1 MLIPRLCFGR
11 ADIARLLMAHQGYDD
26 DGLFYD
32 VFLRTD
38 RYPPAGLNGE
48 AAFYALHL
56 ALSYEQALPIDVTA
70 IIDDV
75 RQPTHHFDLA
85 DVAANRKN
93 TILEV
98 PLLVQFPATVP
109 NYATRGLF
117 APRGCWLQVE
127 LASSYPGAAA
137 FVQLDG
143 MAVEIDE
150 VQSWS
155 KTGPN
160 P

>member
-11 ADIARLLMAHQGYDD
+11 ADIARLLMAHEGYDD

-38 RYPPAGLNGE
+38 RYPPGGIDAE
-48 AAFYALHL
+48 CAFYALHL

-75 RQPTHHFDLA
+75 RQPTKHYDLA
-85 DVAANRKN
+85 NVGAVRKN

-98 PLLVQFPATVP
+98 PLVIQLPATVP
-109 NYATRGLF
+109 NYAERGLF

-127 LASSYPGAAA
+127 LASSYPAAAA
-137 FVQLDG
+137 FVQLDA
-143 MAVEIDE
+143 MLAEID
-150 VQSWS
+150 VLQSWT
-155 KTGPN
+155 KEGPN